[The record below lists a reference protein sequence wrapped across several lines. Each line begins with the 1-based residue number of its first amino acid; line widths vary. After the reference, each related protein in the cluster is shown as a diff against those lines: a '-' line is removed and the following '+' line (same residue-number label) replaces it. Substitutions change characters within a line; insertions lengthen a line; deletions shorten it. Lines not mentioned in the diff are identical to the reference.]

1 MTAFLIIRSTV
12 PEEHREAFDHWYET
26 EHLPDALKA
35 FKPVSARRGWS
46 DSEPGI
52 HVAMIEVDTL
62 ERARATV
69 GGDIPEAIRGMI
81 AEYDRVWQGRVTRT
95 RELVGIS
102 QRLDP

>member
-12 PEEHREAFDHWYET
+12 PEEHRAALDTWYET

-46 DSEPGI
+46 DSEPGV
-52 HVAMIEVDTL
+52 HVAMIEFDTI
-62 ERARATV
+62 ETARATV
-69 GGDIPEAIRGMI
+69 GGDVPDPIKGMI

-95 RELVGIS
+95 RELVGIT
-102 QRLDP
+102 QKLEP